1 MPVCASQYKEEVQ
14 KVKDRKPASPHEDL
28 SYTTHAVW
36 AASPPI
42 FDELR
47 QKAKARGLYN
57 FFLPEVGKLSVL
69 EYAPICEILGAFGLC
84 NVAMN
89 CTAPDTGKWRFWK
102 SLVPKS
108 RSSAGWSRCWRA
120 KSVLLMLWRS
130 LEWQAV
136 MPPTSV
142 PPSQGMEMSMW
153 LMAINGTSVVLVV
166 LSAKSLFFLGKDW
179 NIWWEA

>member
-1 MPVCASQYKEEVQ
+1 MQGEVSADALGYILDPQRVPAELEPFKDRLSENFFEVRKRIISFIKEDILPAMPVCASQYKEEVR

-69 EYAPICEILGAFGLC
+69 EYAPIC
-84 NVAMN
+84 
-89 CTAPDTGKWRFWK
+89 
-102 SLVPKS
+102 
-108 RSSAGWSRCWRA
+108 
-120 KSVLLMLWRS
+120 
-130 LEWQAV
+130 
-136 MPPTSV
+136 
-142 PPSQGMEMSMW
+142 
-153 LMAINGTSVVLVV
+153 
-166 LSAKSLFFLGKDW
+166 
-179 NIWWEA
+179 